1 MDGIVLLIEDEEEI
15 ADLLRL
21 VFEKEGF
28 RLLHAA
34 SGEKGIDLLTQR
46 SPRAVL
52 LDLGLPGIDG
62 MEVCRRI
69 RASSD
74 VPIIML
80 TARDDEIDKVV
91 GLEIGADDYVTKPFS
106 PREVVARVKAVLR
119 RSEQQPEPPAAITIA
134 DFEIDSGRRMVRTPG
149 GEDVQPTAREFDL
162 LWHLARNRGIVLSRG
177 QLLEAVW
184 GYDYFGESRTVD
196 VHIRQLRKKLPDIP
210 IETVW
215 GVGYKMGR

>member
-1 MDGIVLLIEDEEEI
+1 MDGTVLLIEDEEEI

-34 SGEKGIDLLTQR
+34 SGEKGLDVLTQR

-52 LDLGLPGIDG
+52 LDLGLPGMDG

-69 RASSD
+69 RATSE

-119 RSEQQPEPPAAITIA
+119 RSEQQPEAPAAITIA
-134 DFEIDSGRRMVRTPG
+134 DFEIDSGRRTVRTPS
-149 GEDVQPTAREFDL
+149 GELVQPTAREFDL
-162 LWHLARNRGIVLSRG
+162 LWHLARNRGIVLSRS

-184 GYDYFGESRTVD
+184 GYDYYGESRTVD
-196 VHIRQLRKKLPDIP
+196 VHVRQLRRKLADIP

-215 GVGYKMGR
+215 GVGYKMGS

>member
-15 ADLLRL
+15 AELLRL

-28 RLLHAA
+28 RLLHAD
-34 SGEKGIDLLTQR
+34 SGESGLDILTQR
-46 SPRAVL
+46 APRAVL
-52 LDLGLPGIDG
+52 LDLGLPGMDG
-62 MEVCRRI
+62 TEVCRRI
-69 RASSD
+69 RAKSD

-80 TARDDEIDKVV
+80 TARDDEVDKVV

-119 RSEQQPEPPAAITIA
+119 RAEQAPAPPASITID
-134 DFEIDSGRRMVRTPG
+134 DFEIDSGRRQVRTPAG
-149 GEDVQPTAREFDL
+149 DLIQPTAREFDL
-162 LWHLARNRGIVLSRG
+162 LWHLAHNRGMVMSRN

-196 VHIRQLRKKLPDIP
+196 VHVRQLRKKLEGIP

-215 GVGYKMGR
+215 GVGYKLGG